1 MSVSAPPRPAE
12 PLPDTESGTAASG
25 LPAAAV
31 WRLARLPVIVAVLV
45 LVGATFLAVYGSRY
59 NRNALDPSS
68 VGPQGSH
75 ALAALLQHRGVT
87 VHRVHGASA
96 VPTGADAT
104 STVFLPF
111 ADYESPESLR
121 RLTELP
127 GTVRLVVVD
136 PSAGALRV
144 LTSEVSPSGGGP
156 IKRHSPGCDDP
167 VAQTAG
173 DADIGGARFRLVG
186 IETGRRCYGGSLVSA
201 RSVSGQGLVV
211 VGAPDPF
218 TNDRLAANG
227 NAALSLG
234 LLGAGDSVWWVLPGP
249 AGSAGAGQRRSLL
262 QVLPHWVGPVLW
274 ELALVFV
281 LLALW
286 RGRRLGPV
294 VTEPLP
300 VVVRAAETVEG
311 RARLY
316 RRARA
321 RDSTSDALRDGAR
334 ARLVPFLGLGADPAP
349 AVLVEAVAARTGR
362 TPGEVGALL
371 FGAAPSD
378 DPSLVRLA
386 SQLDQLVR
394 SALDREGPR
403 L

>member
-1 MSVSAPPRPAE
+1 
-12 PLPDTESGTAASG
+12 
-25 LPAAAV
+25 
-31 WRLARLPVIVAVLV
+31 
-45 LVGATFLAVYGSRY
+45 GA
-59 NRNALDPSS
+59 
-68 VGPQGSH
+68 
-75 ALAALLQHRGVT
+75 
-87 VHRVHGASA
+87 
-96 VPTGADAT
+96 
-104 STVFLPF
+104 TVFLPF

-127 GTVRLVVVD
+127 ASVRLVVVD
-136 PSAGALRV
+136 PSPGALRE
-144 LTSEVSPSGGGP
+144 LTTELALSGNGP
-156 IKRHSPGCDDP
+156 VKLQSPGCDDP
-167 VAQTAG
+167 VATTAG
-173 DADIGGARFRLVG
+173 DADTGGSRYRLVG
-186 IETGRRCYGGSLVSA
+186 TEGGPRCYGGSLVTA
-201 RSVSGQGLVV
+201 RSTAGQAVV
-211 VGAPDPF
+211 AVGTPDPF

-227 NAALSLG
+227 NAALTLG
-234 LLGAGDSVWWVLPGP
+234 LLGTGDAVWWVLPGP
-249 AGSAGAGQRRSLL
+249 SGSAGAGQRRSLL
-262 QVLPHWVGPVLW
+262 QVLPRWVGPALW

-321 RDSTSDALRDGAR
+321 RDSTSDALREGAR

-349 AVLVEAVAARTGR
+349 AVLVESVAGR
-362 TPGEVGALL
+362 TRRTPAEVGALL

-378 DPSLVRLA
+378 DPGLVRLA
-386 SQLDQLVR
+386 GALDQLVR
-394 SALDREGPR
+394 SALDRGEGPR